1 LEAVWGEGGLQEGA
15 ARNSWLL
22 VAVFRV
28 LHSVP
33 EKLKV
38 RKKRRRKERRRR
50 KGRKR
55 KEGKKKK
62 YEKKFKLEN
71 FRGEK

>member
-62 YEKKFKLEN
+62 YEKKIKLGN